1 MRKNV
6 FKRVLMVCTS
16 LAIFAI
22 VVTSCSKKEE
32 TVTPANLTT
41 LTAVLDSCTTLLNSA
56 STTLYPQAAITAF
69 QTVVTGAQTAA
80 ADKSVSQVTIDN
92 LVVQLRVA
100 EATFLAAS
108 YDAIPSSAL
117 IFGLS
122 FDEGSGTQLTT
133 SGSNAWTATLAAGPS
148 QLFGTN
154 TGLPT
159 FVTGK
164 VGTAMHFGAGSHLE
178 INNYT
183 ASALL
188 VPQLSIAVWVKT
200 DSVRANNYII
210 SYNDWYTWKFQTQ
223 NDGKPFFTVNTTLG
237 GTDADNQMVNSVPN
251 NTWTHLVVTL
261 DLTAGTE
268 TFYINGVS
276 TMVWTNVTKP
286 NLGGTM
292 VPYTPV
298 SVSQLP
304 LLIGAGFT
312 YAEANAVWPASWGWN
327 TIPNWAYFTGS
338 MDELKVYNVCLTAG
352 QVSQLYNTE
361 NGK

>member
-1 MRKNV
+1 
-6 FKRVLMVCTS
+6 
-16 LAIFAI
+16 
-22 VVTSCSKKEE
+22 
-32 TVTPANLTT
+32 
-41 LTAVLDSCTTLLNSA
+41 
-56 STTLYPQAAITAF
+56 
-69 QTVVTGAQTAA
+69 
-80 ADKSVSQVTIDN
+80 
-92 LVVQLRVA
+92 VVQLRVA

-133 SGSNAWTATLAAGPS
+133 TGSYAWTATLMAGPS
-148 QLFGTN
+148 QIFGTN

-159 FVTGK
+159 FVPGK

-223 NDGKPFFTVNTTLG
+223 NNGHPFFTVNTTLG
-237 GTDADNQMVNSVPN
+237 GTDADNQMDNSVPN

-268 TFYINGVS
+268 TFYVNGVS
-276 TMVWTNVTKP
+276 TMAWTNVTKP

-304 LLIGAGFT
+304 LMIGAAFP
-312 YAEANAVWPASWGWN
+312 YAEAAAVWPASWGWN
-327 TIPNWAYFTGS
+327 TIPNWGYFTG
-338 MDELKVYNVCLTAG
+338 DLDQLKVYNVCLTAG
-352 QVSQLYNTE
+352 QVSLLYNTE